1 MLITDLI
8 KYFEGVKKNGQGFK
22 ALCPAHDDHNPS
34 LSISQEEEK
43 ILINCHA
50 GCNTESIMQQI
61 GLELTDLFNNSEMP
75 TLEKKPQT
83 RQIEPIEPRLIEE
96 LHQGCTKDAQQY
108 LEKQR
113 AITSD
118 VVARYKIGIQNKG
131 ERRVIIPIANESG
144 AYTDA
149 RRWLPPEIR
158 TKNQA
163 KILHWGKG
171 YGAPRLFPIDQLQA
185 NELILCEG
193 ELDALALISA
203 GIPAITATC
212 GVTTWPDALSEKFNK
227 KTVIILTD
235 NDDAGRQGAQLRA
248 NSLTAAGAQVKI
260 ATWPEDRPEGWAG
273 TDELKTSLENIKTL
287 IAASES
293 FSIEDNWPDPQPLKN
308 ETPEVANFEYELLP
322 SGLKDWVKDTAELMQ
337 CPPDFLAVPAMIGL
351 GAVVGRQIAIRPKE
365 RDDWTVVPNLFGAIV
380 GSPGLMKSAAAD
392 TMLEPLKQLDLEFY
406 EDYKEAQ
413 TRHKIECLI
422 AEEQIKLTRQKINQD
437 LKMGIDP
444 LHSAMEELIEPEE
457 PARKRIMLH
466 DTTIEK
472 LGEIL
477 NQNPRGILIFRDE
490 LTGWLRSLE
499 RDGREGDRAFYLE
512 AWNGTGRFT
521 YDRIGRGTT
530 EIEAACVSI
539 FGCIQPGPLTHYM
552 QRASLGGADNDG
564 LVQRFQLVV
573 WPNTPKEWKLHDR
586 KPNKEARE
594 KASQIYQ
601 RLNNIDTEALGAQ
614 WDGGLPYL
622 RFSPEA
628 QEIFNAW
635 RGELEEK
642 IRSGNEP
649 EIIEAHLAKFRS
661 LIPSL
666 ALLAHLTDGSPGPV
680 SEEAIDK
687 ACGWA
692 YYLETHARKIYAPAL
707 NTALFATHSLAKRI
721 LNKEL
726 SNGFTSRDIYR
737 RQWSGLSS
745 KEEVQ
750 EAIETL
756 EENDWIKSNIEKK
769 GGRPKAFYTINPKLL
784 IKGVKNDQLA

>member
-1 MLITDLI
+1 MLIDEILT
-8 KYFEGVKKNGQGFK
+8 YFEGVKKNGQGFK

-34 LSISQEEEK
+34 LSIDQKGGK
-43 ILINCHA
+43 ILLTCHT
-50 GCNTESIMQQI
+50 GCHTESIMQQI
-61 GLELTDLFNNSEMP
+61 GLEVADLFNESKMLP
-75 TLEKKPQT
+75 LEKQVAGKPIDPT
-83 RQIEPIEPRLIEE
+83 LIEE
-96 LHQGCTKDAQQY
+96 LRQACTKEVQEY
-108 LEKQR
+108 LKKQR
-113 AITSD
+113 AITPD
-118 VVARYKIGIQNKG
+118 IVERYKIGLQNKG
-131 ERRVIIPIANESG
+131 ERRIIIPIANESG
-144 AYTDA
+144 TYVDA

-163 KILHWGKG
+163 KILHWSKG

-185 NELILCEG
+185 GELVLCEG
-193 ELDALALISA
+193 ELDALALISH

-212 GVTTWPDALSEKFNK
+212 GVTTWPNSLSENFNK
-227 KTVIILTD
+227 KTVVILTD

-248 NSLTAAGAQVKI
+248 NSLAAAGALVKI
-260 ATWPEDRPEGWAG
+260 ATWPKDRSEGWDA
-273 TDELKTSLENIKTL
+273 TDELKTSIENVKTF
-287 IAASES
+287 ISTSQS
-293 FSIEDNWPDPQPLKN
+293 FQIEDQWPEPQPLKN
-308 ETPEVANFEYELLP
+308 ETPEVAKFDYLLLP
-322 SGLKDWVKDTAELMQ
+322 PGLEEWIKDTAELMQ
-337 CPPDFLAVPAMIGL
+337 CPPDFLAVPAIIGL
-351 GAVVGRQIAIRPKE
+351 AAVVGRQIAIRPQE
-365 RDDWTVVPNLFGAIV
+365 YDDWTVVPNLFGAIV
-380 GSPGLMKSAAAD
+380 GSPGLMKTAAAD
-392 TMLEPLKQLDLEFY
+392 AMLEPLKQLDIEGY

-413 TRHKIECLI
+413 RDHEIQILI
-422 AEEQIKLTRQKINQD
+422 AEEAKKITKQKIAQD

-444 LHSAMEELIEPEE
+444 LLSARDELTEPEE

-477 NQNPRGILIFRDE
+477 NQNPRGVLIFRDE

-573 WPNTPKEWKLHDR
+573 WPNTPKDWTLHDR
-586 KPNKEARE
+586 KPNKEAKEAAR
-594 KASQIYQ
+594 QIYQ
-601 RLNNIDTEALGAQ
+601 RLNNIDLESLDAQ
-614 WDGGLPYL
+614 RDGDLPYL
-622 RFSPEA
+622 RFSPDA
-628 QEIFNAW
+628 QEIFNEW
-635 RGELEEK
+635 RDELEAK

-649 EIIEAHLAKFRS
+649 EILEAHLAKYRS

-666 ALLAHLTDGSPGPV
+666 ALLIHLADGNPGPV
-680 SEEAIDK
+680 SEDATGK

-692 YYLETHARKIYAPAL
+692 DYLETHARKIYAPAL

-721 LNKEL
+721 INREL
-726 SNGFTSRDIYR
+726 SSDFTNRDIYR
-737 RQWSGLSS
+737 REWSGLSS
-745 KEEVQ
+745 KEDVQ

-756 EENDWIKSNIEKK
+756 EELDWIKSNKEKTA
-769 GGRPKAFYTINPKLL
+769 GRSKISYAINPK
-784 IKGVKNDQLA
+784 IVTRGVKNE

>member
-1 MLITDLI
+1 MLIDEILT
-8 KYFEGVKKNGQGFK
+8 YFDGVKKNGQGFN

-34 LSISQEEEK
+34 LSISQAGDK
-43 ILINCHA
+43 ILLTCHT
-50 GCNTESIMQQI
+50 GCDAESIMQQI
-61 GLELTDLFNNSEMP
+61 GLELADLFNDSEMP
-75 TLEKKPQT
+75 PLENKP
-83 RQIEPIEPRLIEE
+83 EVKPIDSKLIEE
-96 LHQGCTKDAQQY
+96 LHQSCTKEAQAY
-108 LEKQR
+108 LQKQR
-113 AITSD
+113 AITPD
-118 VVARYKIGIQNKG
+118 VVERYKIGIQNRG
-131 ERRVIIPIANESG
+131 ERRIIIPIATEGG
-144 AYTDA
+144 AYADA

-163 KILHWGKG
+163 KILHWAKG

-185 NELILCEG
+185 GELVLCEG

-212 GVTTWPDALSEKFNK
+212 GVTTWPDSLSEKFNK

-260 ATWPEDRPEGWAG
+260 ATWPEDRPEGWDA
-273 TDELKTSLENIKTL
+273 TDELKTSIEGVKTL
-287 IAASES
+287 ISTSQS
-293 FSIEDNWPDPQPLKN
+293 FQVQDHWPEPQPLKN
-308 ETPEVANFEYELLP
+308 ETPEVAKFEYLLLP
-322 SGLKDWVKDTAELMQ
+322 PALKDWIKDTAELMQ

-351 GAVVGRQIAIRPKE
+351 AAVVGRQIAIRPQVH
-365 RDDWTVVPNLFGAIV
+365 DDWSVVPNLFGAIV
-380 GSPGLMKSAAAD
+380 GSPGLMKTAAAD
-392 TMLEPLKQLDLEFY
+392 AMLEPLKQLDLEAY

-413 TRHKIECLI
+413 KDHALQILI
-422 AEEQIKLTRQKINQD
+422 AEEAKKITKQKIAKD

-444 LHSAMEELIEPEE
+444 LPGARDELIEPEE

-564 LVQRFQLVV
+564 LVQRFQLIV
-573 WPNTPKEWKLHDR
+573 WPNTPKDWTLHDR

-594 KASQIYQ
+594 AANQIYQ
-601 RLNNIDTEALGAQ
+601 RLNNLDLEYLGAQ
-614 WDGGLPYL
+614 RDGDLHYL
-622 RFSPEA
+622 RFSPA
-628 QEIFNAW
+628 SQVIFNEW
-635 RGELEEK
+635 RNELEAK

-649 EIIEAHLAKFRS
+649 EILEAHLAKYRS

-666 ALLAHLTDGSPGPV
+666 ALLIHLTDGSPGPV
-680 SEEAIDK
+680 SEDATVK

-692 YYLETHARKIYAPAL
+692 DYLETHARKIYAPAL
-707 NTALFATHSLAKRI
+707 NAALFATHSLAKRLI
-721 LNKEL
+721 NKEL
-726 SNGFTSRDIYR
+726 SSGFTNRDIYR

-756 EENDWIKSNIEKK
+756 EELDWIKSNKEKTT
-769 GGRPKAFYTINPKLL
+769 GRSKISYTINPKLAT
-784 IKGVKNDQLA
+784 KGVKNE